1 MGSDPPG
8 RTGELAA
15 RLGRPVTVMEVCGTH
30 TVSIHRS
37 GLDRLLPP
45 EVRLLSGPGCPVCVT
60 PTEYIDRAMAM
71 ARQHGVRLYTFGDL
85 LKVPGSRESLADARA
100 RGAEVEVVAS
110 PGDAL
115 RLAAAR
121 GGPSAFLAVG
131 FETTAPTIAAALLQ
145 ARQQG
150 VDLTALCAMKLIPPA
165 MKAVLEAPDTRVD
178 AFLCPG
184 HVAVITGLAPFGEIS
199 ARYGVPC
206 VVGGFEPAEIVRA
219 LERIL
224 EMLLEGEPAAESA
237 YPAATADGNPAARRL
252 MDRVLAPCDTEW
264 RGLGVIPASGLRL
277 SDDLGDMDAAGR
289 WPVEVPPAAEDPD
302 CLCGEVLTGSAEPSD
317 CPLFGGRCT
326 PRSPV
331 GPCMVSSEGSCAA
344 WFKYGGRGL
353 G

>member
-8 RTGELAA
+8 RTGELSAE
-15 RLGRPVTVMEVCGTH
+15 LGRPVTVMEVCGTH

-37 GLDRLLPP
+37 GLDRLLPR

-60 PTEYIDRAMAM
+60 PTGYIDRAMAM
-71 ARQHGVRLYTFGDL
+71 AFRHGVRLYTFGDL

-110 PGDAL
+110 PEDAL
-115 RLAAAR
+115 RLAASR
-121 GGPSAFLAVG
+121 GGRSAFLAVG

-145 ARQQG
+145 AREQG

-165 MKAVLEAPDTRVD
+165 MEAVMEAPDTRVD

-184 HVAVITGLAPFGEIS
+184 HVAVITGLEPFRGIS
-199 ARYGVPC
+199 QKYGIPC
-206 VVGGFEPAEIVRA
+206 VVGGFEPPEIVRA

-224 EMLLEGEPAAESA
+224 QMLVDEEPGAESA
-237 YPAATADGNPAARRL
+237 YAAAGAGGNPAARRL
-252 MDRVLAPCDTEW
+252 MDRALVPCDTEW
-264 RGLGVIPASGLRL
+264 RGLGVIPGSGLSL
-277 SDDLGDMDAAGR
+277 ADELGAMDAAKR
-289 WPVEVPPAAEDPD
+289 WPVEVPAAEDDPA
-302 CLCGEVLTGSAEPSD
+302 CLCGEVLTGSAEPPD
-317 CPLFGGRCT
+317 CPLFGERCT

-344 WFKYGGRGL
+344 WFRFGGRGL
-353 G
+353 P